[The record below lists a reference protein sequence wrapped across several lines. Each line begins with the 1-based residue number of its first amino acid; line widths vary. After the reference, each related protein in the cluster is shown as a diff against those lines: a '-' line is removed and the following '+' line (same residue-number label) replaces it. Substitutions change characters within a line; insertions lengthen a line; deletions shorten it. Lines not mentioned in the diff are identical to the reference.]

1 MAISTPFIRRPIA
14 TSLLMAGIL
23 LLGAVA
29 YPLLP
34 VAPLPQVDFPTIQV
48 STQFPGGGPET
59 MASSVTAPLERQ
71 FAQIPGVTQMT
82 SSSTLGN
89 SSITVQFDLNR
100 NIDGAAQDIQTAI
113 NAAGGQL
120 PKTLPSPPT
129 YRKVNPAD
137 APIFGLAV
145 HSDSLPITVVDDYA
159 ENVLVQHISQIPG
172 VAQVN
177 ISGQQKPS
185 VRIQVDPEELASIGL
200 GLEDVRAALTTVTTD
215 SPKGS
220 IDAATRTFTIDANDQ
235 LLSAEP
241 WNDVIIAYKKGAPV
255 RVRDIG
261 HAIEGPENTK
271 QAAWANGK
279 RAINLMILKQPGA
292 NVVDTVDRIKAVLP
306 QLQAAIPPAV
316 KVDILSDRTTTIR
329 ASISDVQFTLALT
342 IALVVMVIFVF
353 LRNFWATMIPSVTV
367 PLALVGT
374 FAIMFLFG
382 YSLDNLS
389 LMGLSIAVG
398 FVVDDAIVVLENI
411 HRYIEEGM
419 DPVEAAIKGSGEVGF
434 TIVSISLSL
443 VAVFIPL
450 LLMGGIVG
458 RVFREFAVTVTMTI
472 LVSAFVSLTLTPVMA
487 ALFMRRETSV
497 RHGRLYLASE
507 RVFDLIQAGYRRS
520 LDMAMRHSLITLVVF
535 ILTVIASGYL
545 FVVIPK
551 GFFPQQDT
559 GLIIGTSET
568 AQDVSFAEMARRQM
582 ALAEIVSRDPDVATV
597 GMTAGSSAG
606 QTQNNGRLFISL
618 KPRDQRSASAS
629 QIINRLRP
637 QIAKVQDA
645 ALFLQPAQD
654 INVGGRPTRTLYQY
668 TLQDADVGELNQW
681 SPKIYAKL
689 KTLPELRDV
698 ATDQQ
703 TGGTTLTL
711 EIDRDQASRF
721 GIQPQLID
729 DTLNDAFGQRQVTQ
743 YFTQL
748 NSYHVIEEV
757 LPELQNS
764 KEALD
769 RIYIKS
775 PVTGQQVRLSTLAKW
790 TNAPTT
796 FLSINHQGQFPAITL
811 SFNLAP
817 NVALGQAVRAIKQ
830 AEAQLDMPPSLSGS
844 FQGNA
849 QAFQASLASE
859 PYLVAAALVVI
870 YIILGML
877 YESYIHPLTILST
890 LPSAGVGALLM
901 LMMFGFDFSVI
912 ALIGVILLIGIVK
925 KNGIMMV
932 DFAIAAQRDRGLSG
946 FDAIREACLLRF
958 RPIMMTTMAALLGGV
973 PLMLGSGTGAEL
985 RQPLGYSMVGGLILS
1000 QALTLYT
1007 TPVIFLYLERI
1018 NSWLSSR
1025 SRKRTPDAGDTVVP
1039 LPEQRLVS

>member
-1 MAISTPFIRRPIA
+1 M
-14 TSLLMAGIL
+14 
-23 LLGAVA
+23 
-29 YPLLP
+29 
-34 VAPLPQVDFPTIQV
+34 
-48 STQFPGGGPET
+48 
-59 MASSVTAPLERQ
+59 
-71 FAQIPGVTQMT
+71 
-82 SSSTLGN
+82 
-89 SSITVQFDLNR
+89 
-100 NIDGAAQDIQTAI
+100 
-113 NAAGGQL
+113 
-120 PKTLPSPPT
+120 
-129 YRKVNPAD
+129 
-137 APIFGLAV
+137 
-145 HSDSLPITVVDDYA
+145 
-159 ENVLVQHISQIPG
+159 
-172 VAQVN
+172 
-177 ISGQQKPS
+177 
-185 VRIQVDPEELASIGL
+185 
-200 GLEDVRAALTTVTTD
+200 
-215 SPKGS
+215 
-220 IDAATRTFTIDANDQ
+220 
-235 LLSAEP
+235 
-241 WNDVIIAYKKGAPV
+241 
-255 RVRDIG
+255 
-261 HAIEGPENTK
+261 
-271 QAAWANGK
+271 
-279 RAINLMILKQPGA
+279 
-292 NVVDTVDRIKAVLP
+292 
-306 QLQAAIPPAV
+306 
-316 KVDILSDRTTTIR
+316 
-329 ASISDVQFTLALT
+329 
-342 IALVVMVIFVF
+342 
-353 LRNFWATMIPSVTV
+353 
-367 PLALVGT
+367 
-374 FAIMFLFG
+374 
-382 YSLDNLS
+382 
-389 LMGLSIAVG
+389 
-398 FVVDDAIVVLENI
+398 
-411 HRYIEEGM
+411 
-419 DPVEAAIKGSGEVGF
+419 
-434 TIVSISLSL
+434 
-443 VAVFIPL
+443 
-450 LLMGGIVG
+450 
-458 RVFREFAVTVTMTI
+458 
-472 LVSAFVSLTLTPVMA
+472 
-487 ALFMRRETSV
+487 

-507 RVFDLIQAGYRRS
+507 RVFDLMQAGYRRS
-520 LDMAMRHSLITLVVF
+520 LDVAMRHSLVTLVVF
-535 ILTVIASGYL
+535 MLTVIASGYL
-545 FVVIPK
+545 FVIIPK

-582 ALAEIVSRDPDVATV
+582 ALAEIVSRDPDVATI

-606 QTQNNGRLFISL
+606 QTQNNGRLFITL

-637 QIAKVQDA
+637 QLAQVQDA

-703 TGGTTLTL
+703 TGGATLTL

-817 NVALGQAVRAIKQ
+817 NVALGQAVQAIKQ
-830 AEAQLDMPPSLSGS
+830 AEAELDMPASLSGS

-932 DFAIAAQRDRGLSG
+932 DFAIAAHRDRGLSA

-1007 TPVIFLYLERI
+1007 TPVVFLYLERL
-1018 NSWLSSR
+1018 NVWLAGRSR
-1025 SRKRTPDAGDTVVP
+1025 SRKPDADNTLVP
-1039 LPEQRLVS
+1039 LPERRLVS

>member
-23 LLGAVA
+23 LVGAVA

-48 STQFPGGGPET
+48 NTQFPGGGPET
-59 MASSVTAPLERQ
+59 MESSVTAPLERQ

-159 ENVLVQHISQIPG
+159 ENVLVQHISQIQG

-185 VRIQVDPEELASIGL
+185 VRIQVDPEELASMGL

-220 IDAATRTFTIDANDQ
+220 IDAATRTFTINANDQ

-255 RVRDIG
+255 RVRDVG
-261 HAIEGPENTK
+261 RAIEGPENTK

-292 NVVDTVDRIKAVLP
+292 NVVETVDRIKAVLP

-329 ASISDVQFTLALT
+329 ASISDVQFTLGLT

-374 FAIMFLFG
+374 FAIMYLFG

-419 DPVEAAIKGSGEVGF
+419 NPVEAAIKGSGEVGF

-472 LVSAFVSLTLTPVMA
+472 LLSAFVSLTLTPVMA
-487 ALFMRRETSV
+487 ALFMRRETSAH
-497 RHGRLYLASE
+497 HGRLYLASE
-507 RVFDLIQAGYRRS
+507 HVFDLMQAGYRRS
-520 LDMAMRHSLITLVVF
+520 LDLAMRHSLITLVVF

-568 AQDVSFAEMARRQM
+568 AQDVSFAEM
-582 ALAEIVSRDPDVATV
+582 VSRDPDVATI

-606 QTQNNGRLFISL
+606 QTQNNGRLFITL

-629 QIINRLRP
+629 QIITRLRP
-637 QIAKVQDA
+637 QLA
-645 ALFLQPAQD
+645 
-654 INVGGRPTRTLYQY
+654 
-668 TLQDADVGELNQW
+668 TLQEG
-681 SPKIYAKL
+681 
-689 KTLPELRDV
+689 
-698 ATDQQ
+698 
-703 TGGTTLTL
+703 
-711 EIDRDQASRF
+711 
-721 GIQPQLID
+721 
-729 DTLNDAFGQRQVTQ
+729 
-743 YFTQL
+743 
-748 NSYHVIEEV
+748 
-757 LPELQNS
+757 
-764 KEALD
+764 
-769 RIYIKS
+769 
-775 PVTGQQVRLSTLAKW
+775 
-790 TNAPTT
+790 
-796 FLSINHQGQFPAITL
+796 
-811 SFNLAP
+811 
-817 NVALGQAVRAIKQ
+817 
-830 AEAQLDMPPSLSGS
+830 
-844 FQGNA
+844 
-849 QAFQASLASE
+849 
-859 PYLVAAALVVI
+859 
-870 YIILGML
+870 
-877 YESYIHPLTILST
+877 
-890 LPSAGVGALLM
+890 
-901 LMMFGFDFSVI
+901 
-912 ALIGVILLIGIVK
+912 
-925 KNGIMMV
+925 
-932 DFAIAAQRDRGLSG
+932 
-946 FDAIREACLLRF
+946 
-958 RPIMMTTMAALLGGV
+958 
-973 PLMLGSGTGAEL
+973 
-985 RQPLGYSMVGGLILS
+985 
-1000 QALTLYT
+1000 
-1007 TPVIFLYLERI
+1007 
-1018 NSWLSSR
+1018 
-1025 SRKRTPDAGDTVVP
+1025 
-1039 LPEQRLVS
+1039 

>member
-1 MAISTPFIRRPIA
+1 
-14 TSLLMAGIL
+14 
-23 LLGAVA
+23 
-29 YPLLP
+29 
-34 VAPLPQVDFPTIQV
+34 
-48 STQFPGGGPET
+48 
-59 MASSVTAPLERQ
+59 
-71 FAQIPGVTQMT
+71 
-82 SSSTLGN
+82 
-89 SSITVQFDLNR
+89 
-100 NIDGAAQDIQTAI
+100 
-113 NAAGGQL
+113 
-120 PKTLPSPPT
+120 
-129 YRKVNPAD
+129 
-137 APIFGLAV
+137 
-145 HSDSLPITVVDDYA
+145 
-159 ENVLVQHISQIPG
+159 
-172 VAQVN
+172 
-177 ISGQQKPS
+177 
-185 VRIQVDPEELASIGL
+185 
-200 GLEDVRAALTTVTTD
+200 
-215 SPKGS
+215 
-220 IDAATRTFTIDANDQ
+220 
-235 LLSAEP
+235 
-241 WNDVIIAYKKGAPV
+241 
-255 RVRDIG
+255 
-261 HAIEGPENTK
+261 
-271 QAAWANGK
+271 
-279 RAINLMILKQPGA
+279 
-292 NVVDTVDRIKAVLP
+292 
-306 QLQAAIPPAV
+306 
-316 KVDILSDRTTTIR
+316 
-329 ASISDVQFTLALT
+329 
-342 IALVVMVIFVF
+342 
-353 LRNFWATMIPSVTV
+353 
-367 PLALVGT
+367 
-374 FAIMFLFG
+374 
-382 YSLDNLS
+382 
-389 LMGLSIAVG
+389 
-398 FVVDDAIVVLENI
+398 
-411 HRYIEEGM
+411 
-419 DPVEAAIKGSGEVGF
+419 
-434 TIVSISLSL
+434 
-443 VAVFIPL
+443 
-450 LLMGGIVG
+450 
-458 RVFREFAVTVTMTI
+458 
-472 LVSAFVSLTLTPVMA
+472 MA

-507 RVFDLIQAGYRRS
+507 RVFDLMQAGYRRS
-520 LDMAMRHSLITLVVF
+520 LDVAMRHSLITLVVF

-597 GMTAGSSAG
+597 GMTAGSSGG

-637 QIAKVQDA
+637 QLAKVQDA

-689 KTLPELRDV
+689 KTLPELRDG

-796 FLSINHQGQFPAITL
+796 FLSINHQGQFPAVTL

-817 NVALGQAVRAIKQ
+817 NVALGQAVQAIKQ
-830 AEAQLDMPPSLSGS
+830 AEAELDMPPSLSGS

-870 YIILGML
+870 YIILG
-877 YESYIHPLTILST
+877 ICTRATST
-890 LPSAGVGALLM
+890 
-901 LMMFGFDFSVI
+901 
-912 ALIGVILLIGIVK
+912 
-925 KNGIMMV
+925 
-932 DFAIAAQRDRGLSG
+932 R
-946 FDAIREACLLRF
+946 
-958 RPIMMTTMAALLGGV
+958 
-973 PLMLGSGTGAEL
+973 
-985 RQPLGYSMVGGLILS
+985 
-1000 QALTLYT
+1000 
-1007 TPVIFLYLERI
+1007 
-1018 NSWLSSR
+1018 
-1025 SRKRTPDAGDTVVP
+1025 
-1039 LPEQRLVS
+1039 